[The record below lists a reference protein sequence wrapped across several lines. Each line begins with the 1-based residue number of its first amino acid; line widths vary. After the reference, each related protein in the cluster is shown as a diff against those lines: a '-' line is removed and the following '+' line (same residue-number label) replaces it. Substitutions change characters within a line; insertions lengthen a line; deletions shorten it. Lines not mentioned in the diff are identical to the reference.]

1 MKVVELEMVL
11 KNGWYMHVWR
21 GSEWAWL
28 EGWPPSK
35 QAQVAGN
42 ENGFWVWGILIGEPS
57 YLLEEIR
64 NNTRNIDGVHLVNY
78 LW

>member
-42 ENGFWVWGILIGEPS
+42 ENGF
-57 YLLEEIR
+57 
-64 NNTRNIDGVHLVNY
+64 
-78 LW
+78 